1 MKLKLLFLLL
11 LTTVAFSFTAS
22 DYNLVNFADSAEYS
36 FDEVDASINFES
48 QNISWAPTKIT
59 FFNAPRGLNYVWMRY
74 RIPLNIEV
82 IPSSLV
88 LAETFFHAEVY
99 LDNTLIAKKLNMPY
113 FHVFDIPD
121 ISNFDYLY
129 LKIYVKNSSFPQV
142 GSKHIYF
149 GDKTDIFSFFIAKD
163 LPLFVISCFF
173 IIVGVAVLMFYLINI
188 GSLELFATSILLI
201 SVGVTFSLMNSIP
214 SMLPIPNSGELL
226 RSIQLFSTYPIAI
239 SAFMLLSL
247 IFVSRFRYIAIGFSF
262 LYVALFVLSTVE
274 LFFTSQDI
282 NFAFGVF
289 RQIVP
294 ITTGLIALSA
304 IYESFIKRNIDAQIL
319 LFGVISLAIN
329 ATSNVLVNVNRL
341 NQPLFLYEIGFFIF
355 LCSILFISIR
365 RYMLLTHEVTT
376 KNNEL
381 LALNMTLEDRVYRR
395 TAELE
400 QVNDELLESNNN
412 LKDSQDTLNSLLKK
426 YNLK

>member
-1 MKLKLLFLLL
+1 
-11 LTTVAFSFTAS
+11 
-22 DYNLVNFADSAEYS
+22 
-36 FDEVDASINFES
+36 
-48 QNISWAPTKIT
+48 
-59 FFNAPRGLNYVWMRY
+59 
-74 RIPLNIEV
+74 
-82 IPSSLV
+82 
-88 LAETFFHAEVY
+88 
-99 LDNTLIAKKLNMPY
+99 
-113 FHVFDIPD
+113 
-121 ISNFDYLY
+121 
-129 LKIYVKNSSFPQV
+129 
-142 GSKHIYF
+142 
-149 GDKTDIFSFFIAKD
+149 
-163 LPLFVISCFF
+163 
-173 IIVGVAVLMFYLINI
+173 MFYLINI

-262 LYVALFVLSTVE
+262 FYVALFVLSTVE

-294 ITTGLIALSA
+294 ITTGLIVLSA